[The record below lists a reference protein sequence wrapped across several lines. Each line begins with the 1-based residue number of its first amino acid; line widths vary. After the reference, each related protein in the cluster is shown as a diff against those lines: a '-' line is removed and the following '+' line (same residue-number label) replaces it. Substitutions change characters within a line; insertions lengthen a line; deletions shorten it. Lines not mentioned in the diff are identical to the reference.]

1 MAEIVDGNNLMGRLG
16 GGTAEGLVKELADVA
31 RARRRKLTVVF
42 DGPPPPGRP
51 KVQAL
56 GDVTV
61 VYSAPHTADEEI
73 IRRIQEARDPHGLT
87 VVTDDRGLASAVAA
101 AGAWTAGIDWFRRES
116 TTRLERRDVR
126 VEAQKEGPAGN
137 LRDWERWF
145 SDPKNRIS

>member
-42 DGPPPPGRP
+42 DGPPPAGRP

-61 VYSAPHTADEEI
+61 VYSAPRTADEEI
-73 IRRIQEARDPHGLT
+73 IRRIREARDPHGLT
-87 VVTDDRGLASAVAA
+87 VITDDRGLTSAVSA
-101 AGAWTAGIDWFRRES
+101 AGARTAGTDWFRRDS
-116 TTRLERRDVR
+116 TSRLDRRDAR
-126 VEAQKEGPAGN
+126 VEAQKEGPTGN
-137 LRDWERWF
+137 LREWELYF
-145 SDPKNRIS
+145 SDPKNRMP